1 MENKITYRYD
11 SKCKACGDCKLTQ
24 NGTDFTLTA
33 EGKER
38 LGRDDTD
45 HDCEYTIHEELT
57 EPVTETVDY

>member
-1 MENKITYRYD
+1 MENEVTYRYD
-11 SKCKACGDCKLTQ
+11 TKCDVCGDYKLTK

-33 EGKER
+33 ESKER

-45 HDCEYTIHEELT
+45 HDCKYTIHTELQ